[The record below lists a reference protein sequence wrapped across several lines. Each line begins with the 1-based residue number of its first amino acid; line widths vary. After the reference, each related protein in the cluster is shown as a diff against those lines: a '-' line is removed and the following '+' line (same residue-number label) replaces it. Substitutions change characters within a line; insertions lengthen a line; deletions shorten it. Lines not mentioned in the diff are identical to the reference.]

1 MSMTIVSTFPE
12 RFREITEG
20 ETCRETAIKIDSSAT
35 AVSQYARGI
44 RTPKLPVVKNIAS
57 VYGVDFLWLAGYDV
71 PKYEARVKEDTDSVA
86 KYIYDSVRAMT
97 PEQQNAVRLIV
108 DQVLALRGDK

>member
-1 MSMTIVSTFPE
+1 MALKVVAEFSD

-20 ETCRETAIKIDSSAT
+20 ESYRKIAEKIDLSCP
-35 AVSQYARGI
+35 AVSAYMNNQRS
-44 RTPKLPVVKNIAS
+44 PKIPTVKHIAN

-71 PKYEARVKEDTDSVA
+71 PKHEARTPEDADSTA
-86 KYIYDSVRAMT
+86 KYIYDNVRAMT
-97 PEQQNAVRLIV
+97 PEQQQAVRLIV